1 MDATAEYEYSA
12 PQPGGGATQCA
23 PARSPQ
29 RLRVSQPRG
38 PQIGGPAG
46 AQVAQRLEAES
57 RRRERRLRHSL
68 ALADVAALGVGLLL
82 TARIA
87 APDEV
92 NPIGFLLFPAVIAI
106 SKILG
111 LYDSDGQRIRKTTV
125 DELPR
130 LGQLGILLVL
140 CIWLGDQLILGG
152 PAGKGQAVIFGLTF
166 VGVAVVA
173 RRTARLLASRRPDRE
188 RCVLIGDAVT
198 FARLRTIF
206 MRHERASDLVGRASL
221 DAVLAE
227 LKSAPGDEP
236 ARAARGQSGASP
248 HHRPA
253 FADER
258 RHVRAARGGPGGRCS
273 RVGAAGHA
281 RGRRLVVDFDD
292 LYGVTLL
299 GVRRSTLSQSSRVL
313 KRSFDLVGAA
323 VLTLLAAPIMAAIAM
338 LIRLDSPGPVLFRQA
353 RIGRD
358 GAPFRIFKFRTMVA
372 DADALK
378 PGLLELNEAVG
389 LFKIAE
395 DPRMARIGRVLRR
408 TSLDELPQLFDVL
421 RGSMSLVG
429 PRPLVADED
438 GRILGARRGRLRLTP
453 A

>member
-1 MDATAEYEYSA
+1 
-12 PQPGGGATQCA
+12 
-23 PARSPQ
+23 
-29 RLRVSQPRG
+29 
-38 PQIGGPAG
+38 
-46 AQVAQRLEAES
+46 
-57 RRRERRLRHSL
+57 
-68 ALADVAALGVGLLL
+68 
-82 TARIA
+82 
-87 APDEV
+87 
-92 NPIGFLLFPAVIAI
+92 
-106 SKILG
+106 
-111 LYDSDGQRIRKTTV
+111 
-125 DELPR
+125 
-130 LGQLGILLVL
+130 
-140 CIWLGDQLILGG
+140 
-152 PAGKGQAVIFGLTF
+152 
-166 VGVAVVA
+166 
-173 RRTARLLASRRPDRE
+173 
-188 RCVLIGDAVT
+188 
-198 FARLRTIF
+198 
-206 MRHERASDLVGRASL
+206 
-221 DAVLAE
+221 
-227 LKSAPGDEP
+227 
-236 ARAARGQSGASP
+236 
-248 HHRPA
+248 
-253 FADER
+253 
-258 RHVRAARGGPGGRCS
+258 
-273 RVGAAGHA
+273 
-281 RGRRLVVDFDD
+281 VDFDD

-421 RGSMSLVG
+421 RGSMILVG